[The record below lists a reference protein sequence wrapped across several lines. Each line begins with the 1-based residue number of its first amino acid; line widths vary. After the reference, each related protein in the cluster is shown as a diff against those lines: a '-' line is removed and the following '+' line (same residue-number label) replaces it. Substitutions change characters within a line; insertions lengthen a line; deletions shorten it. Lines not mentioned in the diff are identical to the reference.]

1 MPNLSIANTMH
12 NSFLTSVNEAT
23 TKIVLQET
31 MVQHGLMLKR
41 LIATMADNYN
51 PTKLLIFSNLDIKDG
66 FWRMVVSLEDG

>member
-1 MPNLSIANTMH
+1 MH

-31 MVQHGLMLKR
+31 MVQHGLTLKR
-41 LIATMADNYN
+41 FIATMADNYN